1 MNKYKKIIMI
11 AAIGFALCAFR
22 NNYSKNEEI
31 FKQLFALEGTW
42 KTETRKGALYEH
54 WVKTS
59 DKTMQQ
65 KSYRLKDADT
75 IRLESVL
82 LQLEEDGIFYIPT
95 VPDQNNS
102 QPVRFKLS
110 SSENHSFVFE
120 NPTHDY
126 PKRVVYN
133 IISADSIYAYTDAGA
148 DTKRSNFYYQ
158 KVH

>member
-1 MNKYKKIIMI
+1 MSKYNKILLI
-11 AAIGFALCAFR
+11 AVIGVCISGFK
-22 NNYSKNEEI
+22 NYHSKNEEI
-31 FKQLFALEGTW
+31 FKQLFALEGLW
-42 KTETRKGALYEH
+42 KTETRKGPLYER

-59 DKTMQQ
+59 NKTMHQ
-65 KSYRLKDADT
+65 KSYRVKDADT

-82 LQLEEDGIFYIPT
+82 LQLEEEGIFYIPT

-102 QPVRFKLS
+102 EPVRFKLS
-110 SSENHSFVFE
+110 SAENNSFIFE
-120 NPTHDY
+120 NPAHDY

-133 IISADSIYAYTDAGA
+133 IVSADSIYAYTDAGA